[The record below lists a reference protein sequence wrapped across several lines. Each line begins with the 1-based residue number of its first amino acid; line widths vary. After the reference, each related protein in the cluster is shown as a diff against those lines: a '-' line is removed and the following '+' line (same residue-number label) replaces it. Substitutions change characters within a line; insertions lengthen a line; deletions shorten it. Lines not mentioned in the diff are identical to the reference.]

1 MIIWLHNMFGF
12 FKRLKTKRL
21 AKKLQNRLFLKPPT
35 YNVDPGYMYMDIY
48 GEFPI
53 YKYSMEINRED
64 EDENFDIYDVIFKDL
79 VKTGKFEVINYEYN
93 KEAKKDE
100 DDVPHSVNE
109 PENKEKTVFVDRFY
123 LAKIDEPVLIG
134 YEYGSLM
141 IYSHLSVEKLEEI
154 YDTYIKQYDQD
165 DNNVKCYVVV
175 KDPQM
180 YLDSFNIKMKDDLDF
195 DLYNEGFEEVHKN
208 IVKSIKEDK
217 NGLYLFYGDA
227 GTGKT
232 TYIRHLIK
240 ECGTEKRKFVYV
252 PGQLF
257 ESFTDPTILPFLFD
271 HRGCVYIIEDCENL
285 VTVDDGVRSDS
296 ISDLLNM
303 TDGLLSDALDIKI
316 ICTFNT
322 DYDKIDDAL
331 LRPGRC
337 RCKYEFELLD
347 KSRANKVAKKLG
359 LKKVDKDV
367 SLAELFNPE
376 LTFTNQKKH
385 KKIGF

>member
-1 MIIWLHNMFGF
+1 MFGT
-12 FKRLKTKRL
+12 TKRL
-21 AKKLQNRLFLKPPT
+21 VRRLKNRLFIKPPT

-48 GEFPI
+48 GKFPI
-53 YKYSMEINRED
+53 YKYSLEINRED
-64 EDENFDIYDVIFKDL
+64 EDEAFDIYDVVFKDL
-79 VKTGKFEVINYEYN
+79 VKTGKFEVITYEYN
-93 KEAKKDE
+93 KEAKKDPDE
-100 DDVPHSVNE
+100 KPH
-109 PENKEKTVFVDRFY
+109 PENEHHQKEKTVFVDKCY
-123 LAKIDEPVLIG
+123 LAKKDEPVMVC
-134 YEYGSLM
+134 YEYGTLM
-141 IYSHLSVEKLEEI
+141 IYSHLSVNKCEEI
-154 YDTYIKQYDQD
+154 YDTYIKKYDQE

-195 DLYNEGFEEVHKN
+195 DLYNEGFDEVHDS

-217 NGLYLFYGDA
+217 NGLYLFYGEP

-257 ESFTDPTILPFLFD
+257 ENFTDPSILPFLFD
-271 HRGCVYIIEDCENL
+271 NRGCVYIIEDCENL
-285 VTVDDGVRSDS
+285 VTVDDGVRSDG

-337 RCKYEFELLD
+337 RCKYEFELLE

-376 LTFTNQKKH
+376 LEFTEQKK
-385 KKIGF
+385 KRRIGFN